1 MNLIFQKR
9 RGFSTL
15 LLIVEVTILNY
26 YKYECAGINI
36 YYRFNYDETKQLFHS
51 YINGPYS
58 DANGITISLTEQY
71 LDENRWLISEKEKS
85 NAFLEYKC
93 LMLATGNALLEY
105 NRAVFH
111 SVAVLWKK
119 YAWIIT
125 APSGTGKTTQIR
137 HWKKILGKNAVIING
152 DKPIIEIC
160 SNNSVWVYSSPWRGK
175 EHAGSPGLKAPL
187 GGIVLLQQGNS
198 NEIQRMSESDAVIP
212 LFSEFISYP
221 ENSLQIQKQAEI
233 LEHILQAVPVWKL
246 VNVGDLDSAQ
256 LTIET
261 IQHYMEVTNG

>member
-1 MNLIFQKR
+1 MEAI
-9 RGFSTL
+9 
-15 LLIVEVTILNY
+15 ILNY
-26 YKYECAGINI
+26 YKFECAGINI
-36 YYRFNYDETKQLFHS
+36 YYSFNYEETINFFRD
-51 YINGPYS
+51 YINGLYN
-58 DANGITISLTEQY
+58 DINGVYINLSKDY
-71 LDENRWLISEKEKS
+71 LDENRWLISENEKS

-93 LMLATGNALLEY
+93 LMLATGNSLLEY

-111 SVAVLWKK
+111 SVAVLWKD

-152 DKPIIEIC
+152 DKPIIEVR
-160 SNNSVWVYSSPWRGK
+160 NDNSVWVYSSPWRGK

-198 NEIQRMSESDAVIP
+198 NKIQRISESDAVIP

-221 ENSLQIQKQAEI
+221 ENPLQIRKQAEI
-233 LEHILQAVPVWKL
+233 LNSILDSVPVWKL
-246 VNVGDLDSAQ
+246 INLGDLDSAM
-256 LTIET
+256 LTINTLQKYLE
-261 IQHYMEVTNG
+261 ETNG